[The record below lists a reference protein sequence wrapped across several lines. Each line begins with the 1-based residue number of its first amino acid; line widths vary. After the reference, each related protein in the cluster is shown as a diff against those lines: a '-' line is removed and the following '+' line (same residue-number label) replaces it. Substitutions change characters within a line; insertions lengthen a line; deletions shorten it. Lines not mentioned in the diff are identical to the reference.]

1 MKIVIAGGGMVGL
14 TLGKLL
20 RARGF
25 EPTIIERMPEGAY
38 IPRGYM
44 LGFQG
49 YEPLKEIGVLEQVWP
64 EGREIAP
71 QEGQDAVAVC
81 VEVGK
86 VIHAIAD
93 GLPVEYEHSVV
104 DLVKNDEGRIVGVVV
119 EGPEGQRTIEADL
132 VVACDGKDSR
142 VRQMAGMVANY
153 DPLPEASLAW
163 MTTTPSDVSFA
174 MAYTSHGQ
182 HIGVISWPQGSGGWR
197 SIDKV
202 GAEAALAPGLDA
214 IKEMWTRL
222 LPGSAKGV
230 EALESIEQ
238 VRYGEPDLL
247 TTPEW
252 WVPGLV
258 LIGDSAHFFG
268 PETGISSGIGL
279 GDAHAL
285 SEAIR
290 QHPDD
295 PDAACIS
302 YVGWRAPVVRPY
314 EAMDPGRQRMIVA
327 GQSPAGPGE
336 GWPPEA

>member
-49 YEPLKEIGVLEQVWP
+49 YEPLKEIGVLEKVWP

-71 QEGQDAVAVC
+71 QDGQDAVAVC

-86 VIHAIAD
+86 VIHAIAE

-104 DLVKNDEGRIVGVVV
+104 DLMKADDGRIIGVVV

-142 VRQMAGMVANY
+142 VREMAGMAANY
-153 DPLPEASLAW
+153 DSLPEATLGW
-163 MTTTPSDVSFA
+163 MTSTPSDVPFG
-174 MAYTSHGQ
+174 MAYTQHGQ
-182 HIGVISWPQGSGGWR
+182 HIGVISWPQGTGGWR

-214 IKEMWTRL
+214 IKEMWVRM
-222 LPGSAKGV
+222 LPGSKKGV

-314 EAMDPGRQRMIVA
+314 EAMDPGRQRMLVA
-327 GQSPAGPGE
+327 GQGTPGPGE
-336 GWPPEA
+336 AWPPRD